1 SKSVTNNMAGV
12 KDSLRR
18 DFYRYPALQPAMAWL
33 DDVKPN
39 APTVLTAKS
48 VAKGV
53 ELSWQAPT
61 VASDGDKAF
70 GYVIYRVNRGER
82 MDIEQSHH
90 ILKISFKASETTF
103 TDTLV
108 NANRSYT
115 YVVTALDRLKNE
127 SQASNAV
134 TAGPSF

>member
-1 SKSVTNNMAGV
+1 MAGV

-18 DFYRYPALQPAMAWL
+18 DFYHFPALQPTMSWL

-39 APTVLTAKS
+39 APGSLTAKS

-53 ELSWQAPT
+53 ELSWQEPKEAL
-61 VASDGDKAF
+61 DGDKAF

-82 MDIEQSHH
+82 MDTEQAHH
-90 ILKISFKASETTF
+90 ILKISFKASERTY

-115 YVVTALDRLKNE
+115 YVVTAIDRLKNE
-127 SQASNAV
+127 SSASNAV
-134 TAGPSF
+134 TASPRF

>member
-1 SKSVTNNMAGV
+1 
-12 KDSLRR
+12 
-18 DFYRYPALQPAMAWL
+18 MAWL